1 MRVKAAAT
9 VTAAVFGIA
18 LWIPATAA
26 ADDIVWNP
34 FLFIPYCST
43 CGPLVPLTT
52 EQADARDILPAGVLS
67 GVPPISDP
75 GPIDDG
81 VVSIP
86 VPPPPVDAGG
96 SSNGGAPPVQIPSS
110 DGNGNN
116 GGGNRGGGNGG
127 GGNGSG
133 GNSGGGNSGGS
144 GGIGGAGN
152 DGGAGTL
159 GGGPPEFVFGGD
171 PVGGFGDGP
180 INGINPPINDGYDV
194 GRDLETPA
202 VVPEPTTLLL
212 LGSGLSA
219 AALRRRRAKRI
230 EK

>member
-86 VPPPPVDAGG
+86 VPPPPVDPGG
-96 SSNGGAPPVQIPSS
+96 SSNGGAPPVQIQIPSS
-110 DGNGNN
+110 GGNGNN
-116 GGGNRGGGNGG
+116 GGGNGG
-127 GGNGSG
+127 G
-133 GNSGGGNSGGS
+133 GNSGGGNSGGGNS
-144 GGIGGAGN
+144 GG
-152 DGGAGTL
+152 
-159 GGGPPEFVFGGD
+159 GGGNGGGIDYTITVTPPGPNGGPGDGNGNPPTFGI
-171 PVGGFGDGP
+171 GDGP
-180 INGINPPINDGYDV
+180 GGGGIDLPPSNPSDG
-194 GRDLETPA
+194 GHEGQTL
-202 VVPEPTTLLL
+202 VPEPTTLLL

-219 AALRRRRAKRI
+219 AALRRRRARRI